1 VKLRSVVHIA
11 AALVMMA
18 ALAGCGS
25 RPDSVS
31 GASLQVSSSQK
42 QESAILPGRPVIV
55 TPSERGGAARL
66 ASAMAARLGACVVSP
81 AGVTVEELGRAS
93 LLGLGSG
100 IFDQAHHKA
109 LLELAERLPALPG
122 RKVFIFS
129 TSGVSRQKAPG
140 FGAEDPHKVLR
151 ELLNARGC
159 EIVGEFNCVGY
170 NDNSFLF
177 LIGGINRGHPDVKD
191 IALAEAFADSLSQGG
206 GI

>member
-1 VKLRSVVHIA
+1 
-11 AALVMMA
+11 
-18 ALAGCGS
+18 
-25 RPDSVS
+25 
-31 GASLQVSSSQK
+31 
-42 QESAILPGRPVIV
+42 
-55 TPSERGGAARL
+55 
-66 ASAMAARLGACVVSP
+66 
-81 AGVTVEELGRAS
+81 
-93 LLGLGSG
+93 
-100 IFDQAHHKA
+100 
-109 LLELAERLPALPG
+109 LPG

-140 FGAEDPHKVLR
+140 LGAEDPHNVLR

-191 IALAEAFADSLSQGG
+191 IARAEAFADSLSQGG